1 MAHRRCCGTTRPAKF
16 VGEFGFA
23 LGSERPDMQ
32 IRGLIGGPMRNS
44 RSTISTD
51 RRATWVLALVSIASL
66 MVALDML
73 MVTTALSTIRLH
85 LRASLSQ
92 LDWTVNAYTLSVA
105 VLLLP
110 AATLGERYGRRRIL
124 AIGLGVFTAASAACA
139 LAPSV
144 GLLIAARAVQGAGS
158 ALVIPTALALLG

>member
-1 MAHRRCCGTTRPAKF
+1 
-16 VGEFGFA
+16 
-23 LGSERPDMQ
+23 
-32 IRGLIGGPMRNS
+32 MRNS

-105 VLLLP
+105 VLLVP
-110 AATLGERYGRRRIL
+110 AATL
-124 AIGLGVFTAASAACA
+124 
-139 LAPSV
+139 SV
-144 GLLIAARAVQGAGS
+144 
-158 ALVIPTALALLG
+158 